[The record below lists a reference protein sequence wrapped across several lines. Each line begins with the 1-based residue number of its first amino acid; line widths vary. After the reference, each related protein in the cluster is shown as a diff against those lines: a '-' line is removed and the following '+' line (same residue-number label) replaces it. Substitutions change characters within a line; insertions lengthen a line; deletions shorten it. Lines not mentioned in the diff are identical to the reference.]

1 MFQIVSALLA
11 VMSAEDLALSAI
23 NVLLLLMTASVVLAV
38 SVPGLNMLLLYGK
51 TREASTKHVVLLP
64 GLDYFFSI
72 YLPKRY
78 FVHFYVVSVVCSL
91 AVIAIKWDEHSPNG
105 WVLTGLLLVQ
115 GLRRL
120 LECIFLEKPNPKALI
135 HISHYLVGIL
145 FYTLVNAIAYLAFS
159 FPATPLSL
167 CTALTITIF
176 TIASIYQYCFHLH
189 LVSLVKYTLPSY
201 SLFRLVACPHYF
213 AEIFIYASFVF
224 VTPRACRPSI
234 YMTVVWVL
242 INLSA
247 SAKQTQV
254 YYQQKFTTAQPY
266 AIIPYIY

>member
-1 MFQIVSALLA
+1 MFQIVSALLVA
-11 VMSAEDLALSAI
+11 MSAEDLALSAI

-38 SVPGLNMLLLYGK
+38 SVPDLNVLLLYGK

-64 GLDYFFSI
+64 GLDYFLSI

-78 FVHFYVVSVVCSL
+78 FVHFYIVSVVFSL
-91 AVIAIKWDEHSPNG
+91 AVVATRWEEHSPSG
-105 WVLTGLLLVQ
+105 WVLTGLMLVQ

-135 HISHYLVGIL
+135 HISHYLVGIF
-145 FYTLVNAIAYLAFS
+145 FYTLVNAVVYLAFS
-159 FPATPLSL
+159 FPATPSSL
-167 CTALTITIF
+167 CTALAIAIF
-176 TIASIYQYCFHLH
+176 TIASVYQYLFHRH
-189 LVSLVKYTLPSY
+189 LASLVKYTLPSF

-213 AEIFIYASFVF
+213 SEIFIYASFAF
-224 VTPRACRPSI
+224 VTPRACSPSV
-234 YMTVVWVL
+234 YMIIVWVL
-242 INLSA
+242 VNLSA

-254 YYQQKFTTAQPY
+254 YYQQKFNTAQPY